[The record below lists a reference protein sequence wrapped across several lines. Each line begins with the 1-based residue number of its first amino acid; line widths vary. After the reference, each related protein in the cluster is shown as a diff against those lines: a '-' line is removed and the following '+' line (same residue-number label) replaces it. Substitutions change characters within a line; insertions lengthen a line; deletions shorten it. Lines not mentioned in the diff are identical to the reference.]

1 MGEGEGDSERREWK
15 GEGAIVGDG
24 VRESVSVR
32 RCRVGMLLC
41 ALLTVVVRY

>member
-32 RCRVGMLLC
+32 RCRVGMVCCCVLF
-41 ALLTVVVRY
+41 